1 MPRVTAN
8 AVEEAAAR
16 GDQAFFRQL
25 EAIVE
30 DSARHISAS
39 MFSANGGSRNLDE
52 MTREILAE
60 VPVSL
65 HKRIAIVVYNA
76 LVVAI
81 DHVPMKEVMSW
92 ALGSPA
98 TPWLPAGA
106 RGFMGYRMADELWR
120 SGGRPEPMRLP
131 GRPIAAL

>member
-1 MPRVTAN
+1 
-8 AVEEAAAR
+8 
-16 GDQAFFRQL
+16 
-25 EAIVE
+25 
-30 DSARHISAS
+30 
-39 MFSANGGSRNLDE
+39 MFSADGGSRNLDE

-65 HKRIAIVVYNA
+65 HKRIAIAVYNA

-106 RGFMGYRMADELWR
+106 RGSAIEA
-120 SGGRPEPMRLP
+120 S
-131 GRPIAAL
+131 